1 MHVEAGKGLLTG
13 VKGFCGDQDKV
24 GRRSRRGTEETNPTR
39 NQDVAGSIPGLVHW
53 FKNLALP

>member
-1 MHVEAGKGLLTG
+1 MEAGKGLLTG

-39 NQDVAGSIPGLVHW
+39 NHDVAGSIPGLVHW